1 MRVLLVEDNSKL
13 AAVTVDAMRSHGF
26 TTDRVATAHDA
37 EEAAAN
43 VEYEAIILDLGL
55 PDRDGLSLIEPL
67 RRRKRSTPL
76 LVLTARDAPASIMA
90 ALDRGADDYLCKPFV
105 MGVLISRLRALMRRG
120 ALRYD
125 IVLHEGNVKLD
136 LSLHVAHVDMAELQ
150 LSRRE
155 YAALEL
161 FLRRANHVL
170 SKSDVEEAL
179 YGFGEE
185 LSSNAVEVL
194 IHRLRK
200 KLKTAGAL
208 VDIHNMRGIGYML
221 ADRRP

>member
-1 MRVLLVEDNSKL
+1 MRVLLVEDNPKL
-13 AAVTVDAMRSHGF
+13 AAVTVDAMRSYGF
-26 TTDRVATAHDA
+26 TTDRVATAYDA

-43 VEYEAIILDLGL
+43 VDYEAIILDLGL
-55 PDRDGLSLIEPL
+55 PDRDGMSLIEPL
-67 RRRKRSTPL
+67 RRMTRSTPL
-76 LVLTARDAPASIMA
+76 LVLTARDSPASIMD

-105 MGVLISRLRALMRRG
+105 MGVLVSRLRALMRRG

-125 IVLHEGNVKLD
+125 VILREGNVKLD
-136 LSLHVAHVDMAELQ
+136 LSLHSAHVDTVELQ

-161 FLRRANHVL
+161 FLRRAHHVL
-170 SKSDVEEAL
+170 SKSDVEGAL

-200 KLKTAGAL
+200 KLRTAGAL

-221 ADRRP
+221 AARRP